1 MKVRFLMSDKK
12 IQWHPAFCS
21 AMKLE
26 LRKNKKDL
34 HYYNEH
40 NLNRKPLQIDLLVIM
55 KEKDAVIDN
64 ELGKIFLGHNI
75 MEYKSPDDSMN
86 NDTYFK
92 VLAYAY
98 LYKANESRVDEI
110 LLDDITIS
118 LIRDIKPIKLLKWF
132 KKHNYI
138 MDKPYNGIYYI
149 EKDGFFK
156 TQVIVSSE
164 LDKEH
169 HEWITTLTKKL
180 KVEQAQQLIEN
191 IENLTEKDEL
201 DLAESVFNVVSEVHF
216 KKFKQIKEDSKLML
230 NRRFM
235 ELIKPEFDEAVDK
248 AANQKANEMANE
260 MASEMANEMAS
271 EMANKMVNEIV
282 NQVKEEQ
289 FLESV
294 DKIMSAF
301 NVSLEKACSV
311 LQCTV
316 DDYNNAKMLLGK

>member
-132 KKHNYI
+132 HKNQYLVNEQY
-138 MDKPYNGIYYI
+138 PGIYYI
-149 EKDGFFK
+149 DKPGFFK
-156 TQVIVSSE
+156 TQLIVTSK
-164 LDKEH
+164 LNKES
-169 HEWITTLTKKL
+169 HEWITTLTRNL
-180 KVEQAQQLIEN
+180 KIEQAEKLLQN
-191 IENLTEKDEL
+191 MGTLTDKDDL
-201 DLAESVFNVVSEVHF
+201 DFAESVLNVVSEIHL
-216 KKFKQIKEDSKLML
+216 KKFKNIKEASNSML
-230 NRRFM
+230 NKGLM
-235 ELIKPEFDEAVDK
+235 ELLQPEIDQV
-248 AANQKANEMANE
+248 
-260 MASEMANEMAS
+260 
-271 EMANKMVNEIV
+271 V
-282 NQVKEEQ
+282 NQAVNQAINQAVEQAVNQAVSQAVSQAVNQTEKNTEAKTLVKNVHNVM
-289 FLESV
+289 ESLNI
-294 DKIMSAF
+294 D
-301 NVSLEKACSV
+301 LEKACSV